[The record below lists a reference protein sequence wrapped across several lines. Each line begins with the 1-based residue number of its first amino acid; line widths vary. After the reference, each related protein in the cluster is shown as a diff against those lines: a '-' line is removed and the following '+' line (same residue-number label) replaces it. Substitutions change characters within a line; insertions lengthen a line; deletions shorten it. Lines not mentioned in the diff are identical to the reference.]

1 MRTNESTLYSPADLA
16 SIREQMQRR
25 WLAVAAPCV
34 LLLAG
39 VIVSLIFR
47 VEAVTTLCTILIG
60 TILIFCWD
68 LLLKPLNCYRKHLE
82 GVLHGLTHEAVLPFV
97 EMSESIN
104 LVDGVPCH
112 AMTCRDVDGKGR
124 PYDRLFYVD
133 VTRSI
138 PAFQEGEML
147 RVIHHDLV
155 VADVTR
161 A

>member
-1 MRTNESTLYSPADLA
+1 MRTNESTLYSPSDLTA
-16 SIREQMQRR
+16 IREQMQRR

-39 VIVSLIFR
+39 VIVSLVFR
-47 VEAVTTLCTILIG
+47 VEAVTTICTILIG
-60 TILIFCWD
+60 AILIFCWD
-68 LLLKPLNCYRKHLE
+68 LFIKPLNCYRKHLE
-82 GVLHGLTHEAVLPFV
+82 GVLHGLTHETELPFV
-97 EMSESIN
+97 ELSEAIN

-133 VTRSI
+133 ATRSL
-138 PAFQEGEML
+138 PTFEEGEL
-147 RVIHHDLV
+147 LHITHHDLL

>member
-1 MRTNESTLYSPADLA
+1 MRTNESTLYSHADLA
-16 SIREQMQRR
+16 AIQAQMKKR

-39 VIVSLIFR
+39 VIVSLVFR
-47 VEAVTTLCTILIG
+47 VEAVTTICTILIG
-60 TILIFCWD
+60 AILIFSWD
-68 LLLKPLNCYRKHLE
+68 LLIKPLNCYRKHLE
-82 GVLHGLTHEAVLPFV
+82 GVLHGLTHETVLPFV
-97 EMSESIN
+97 EMSETIN
-104 LVDGVPCH
+104 MVDGVPCY

-133 VTRSI
+133 VTRSV
-138 PAFQEGEML
+138 PAFREGEML

-155 VADVTR
+155 VADVIR